1 MSKAQAAATS
11 NRKSSFSAAA
21 LVTTKDTLTFQLH
34 PKQLVAL
41 RSKATEILYRGA
53 AGGGKPHLMRPP
65 RAGCYPST
73 WLAMCYPGLSTTR
86 RIAWAYDLLDLP
98 FEYGRYCLRV
108 LLASENGHG
117 KTPIG
122 PPIISDRP

>member
-21 LVTTKDTLTFQLH
+21 LVTTKDTLTFRLH
-34 PKQLVAL
+34 PKQLVAF

-53 AGGGKPHLMRPP
+53 APGGKPHLMRPP

-73 WLAMCYPGLSTTR
+73 WPGADCKTWAHRYAPWRSLRRKSRNALS
-86 RIAWAYDLLDLP
+86 A
-98 FEYGRYCLRV
+98 G
-108 LLASENGHG
+108 
-117 KTPIG
+117 
-122 PPIISDRP
+122 

>member
-21 LVTTKDTLTFQLH
+21 LVTTKDTLTFRLH
-34 PKQLVAL
+34 PKQLVAF

-65 RAGCYPST
+65 RAGCRLP
-73 WLAMCYPGLSTTR
+73 PGGKIAR
-86 RIAWAYDLLDLP
+86 R
-98 FEYGRYCLRV
+98 
-108 LLASENGHG
+108 S
-117 KTPIG
+117 
-122 PPIISDRP
+122 IS

>member
-21 LVTTKDTLTFQLH
+21 LVTTKDTLTFRLH

-53 AGGGKPHLMRPP
+53 AGGGKPHLMRAAASSMRQQRP
-65 RAGCYPST
+65 
-73 WLAMCYPGLSTTR
+73 R
-86 RIAWAYDLLDLP
+86 RIWWRADGARAVAVGPSKVPSDDVSDGRRALDAP
-98 FEYGRYCLRV
+98 
-108 LLASENGHG
+108 
-117 KTPIG
+117 
-122 PPIISDRP
+122 